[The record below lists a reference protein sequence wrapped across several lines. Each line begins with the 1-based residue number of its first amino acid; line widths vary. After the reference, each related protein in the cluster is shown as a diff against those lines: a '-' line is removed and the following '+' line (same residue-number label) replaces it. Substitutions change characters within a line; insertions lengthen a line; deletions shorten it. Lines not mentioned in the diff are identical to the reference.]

1 MKLLYSVMVG
11 GRERQ
16 TDGNQIANNP
26 LDLEKMYHIEKQ
38 QIDFLFNR
46 SISCEMSHEASG

>member
-46 SISCEMSHEASG
+46 SIYCEMSHEASG